1 MILNEGLTD
10 LGAAI
15 DKDTSLALFAFLQHF
30 PFSGVISL
38 VAIVMVLVFFVTSAD
53 SGAMV
58 VDMLASG
65 RSTKHQS
72 GKEYSGYPAWA
83 WLQSHCCWPTV

>member
-1 MILNEGLTD
+1 M
-10 LGAAI
+10 AV

-30 PFSGVISL
+30 PFSGVISAL
-38 VAIVMVLVFFVTSAD
+38 AIIMVVVFFVTSAD

-65 RSTKHQS
+65 GSENTPVR
-72 GKEYSGYPAWA
+72 
-83 WLQSHCCWPTV
+83 